1 MKVLAKTGRETMS
14 QQIDSHLPSNEKKK
28 MLTERR
34 EFVSMQ
40 SDFFIYQRHPGAKAV
55 TINEQISGVSV
66 VCFRVCVRHSPVN
79 WHSSSRRG

>member
-66 VCFRVCVRHSPVN
+66 VFPCVRATLPMN